1 MSAPE
6 PPPQSRRRS
15 GRIVLPSKEDWDRAS
30 AYYRNYVA
38 SAPSPSVVAA
48 EEKAVSAGRAPPL
61 LFDKQRHEQA
71 VIRAL
76 AELKTGWGH
85 EQAAVA
91 AAASGSTE
99 TGAAKEPNLWG
110 RMWAP
115 DGEEVPLPP
124 NLKRKRTDESD
135 EAVWDPLALH
145 RWHDKRQKVESS
157 AVAGKESP
165 AVADNGRTLG
175 LQISGCMFL
184 MEVQEREAEEWVR
197 GRCCMVPMESRQKE
211 DEEVSSQATTL
222 QFGSP
227 GKSRREE
234 YVCLGHPH
242 CEKFDCDLCEHPSEK
257 GVEDVKE
264 DERNGIDRASARARE
279 RKEAHIPELGKG
291 KGKDRSGGRAAP
303 KKDRKAKDKEKGKE
317 AEPCTCENCM
327 SQETY
332 ELYIK
337 EKLEKAKEKEKAMD
351 KTKAKARGK
360 ANKDK
365 EKARSELFVE
375 LQEEGR
381 QLRLEREAKAKEK
394 EKAKDKERG
403 KGKEKG
409 NGKGKGKGKGEVE
422 RETVEERRA
431 KIAELQDQWS
441 RGMIHNLAEYEERA
455 KLALGVLK
463 ATPPSK
469 EAHEFKS
476 CDTGTLR
483 YRADIPLN
491 ERSGAPVVIGPPR
504 TDPVPCPWDEIIRSG
519 GWSDTDTDLM
529 STDSD

>member
-1 MSAPE
+1 
-6 PPPQSRRRS
+6 
-15 GRIVLPSKEDWDRAS
+15 
-30 AYYRNYVA
+30 
-38 SAPSPSVVAA
+38 
-48 EEKAVSAGRAPPL
+48 
-61 LFDKQRHEQA
+61 
-71 VIRAL
+71 
-76 AELKTGWGH
+76 
-85 EQAAVA
+85 
-91 AAASGSTE
+91 
-99 TGAAKEPNLWG
+99 
-110 RMWAP
+110 
-115 DGEEVPLPP
+115 
-124 NLKRKRTDESD
+124 
-135 EAVWDPLALH
+135 
-145 RWHDKRQKVESS
+145 
-157 AVAGKESP
+157 
-165 AVADNGRTLG
+165 
-175 LQISGCMFL
+175 
-184 MEVQEREAEEWVR
+184 
-197 GRCCMVPMESRQKE
+197 
-211 DEEVSSQATTL
+211 
-222 QFGSP
+222 
-227 GKSRREE
+227 
-234 YVCLGHPH
+234 
-242 CEKFDCDLCEHPSEK
+242 
-257 GVEDVKE
+257 
-264 DERNGIDRASARARE
+264 
-279 RKEAHIPELGKG
+279 
-291 KGKDRSGGRAAP
+291 
-303 KKDRKAKDKEKGKE
+303 
-317 AEPCTCENCM
+317 M

-365 EKARSELFVE
+365 EKARSEFFVE

-431 KIAELQDQWS
+431 RIAELQEQWY

-483 YRADIPLN
+483 YKADIPLN